1 VTPVLEEVVL
11 FMHLEKTAGTL
22 VRKWMERSGWARTAY
37 CDGVDSIQ
45 EEVIML
51 LEFNESRV
59 FVEHHCG
66 IDWDMPAK
74 LLRRIRAFESMTG
87 RRMRFRSF
95 TLLRS
100 PLTLAHSQ
108 CTYWHAASILPR
120 QLYYQLSSE
129 MLLFGDA
136 LKRLHLNRRHDDRN
150 VCSAWGEHAKPGGIF
165 LGLPFSNKSGAG
177 TEQHVCSTQRWNTLC
192 HDVMIAV
199 LRRSVHAR
207 QRGQLPARLLQCAPT
222 KTDANMNVINTAS
235 GPVSAYDNTA
245 GPGVSA
251 GKSGAVAD
259 RNETTVPF
267 NATHEALSSAT
278 AVRVKTALGAVPSN
292 ATYDELDAALADA
305 LCPVARWR
313 LLQVTQ
319 CLIGHAENVRGT
331 IDELGCDAIIRQA
344 LDRLSQLSHVLFMDA
359 SKFTLEH
366 AFEMALRGTEGEK
379 ANPSYH
385 SLRANVGISHE
396 PFIQSEA
403 EPFNRCSLRFY
414 GEAFA
419 AYTARVPYFGALA
432 EIDLLRTHE
441 QVRMANHKSDM
452 VPR

>member
-1 VTPVLEEVVL
+1 LSSTSLESSWST
-11 FMHLEKTAGTL
+11 TAALTGERAHHPSAAACMRTSDLTL
-22 VRKWMERSGWARTAY
+22 GMPPSNNAVWRR
-37 CDGVDSIQ
+37 
-45 EEVIML
+45 
-51 LEFNESRV
+51 
-59 FVEHHCG
+59 
-66 IDWDMPAK
+66 DMPAK

-235 GPVSAYDNTA
+235 GPVSA
-245 GPGVSA
+245 
-251 GKSGAVAD
+251 
-259 RNETTVPF
+259 
-267 NATHEALSSAT
+267 
-278 AVRVKTALGAVPSN
+278 
-292 ATYDELDAALADA
+292 
-305 LCPVARWR
+305 
-313 LLQVTQ
+313 
-319 CLIGHAENVRGT
+319 
-331 IDELGCDAIIRQA
+331 
-344 LDRLSQLSHVLFMDA
+344 
-359 SKFTLEH
+359 
-366 AFEMALRGTEGEK
+366 
-379 ANPSYH
+379 
-385 SLRANVGISHE
+385 
-396 PFIQSEA
+396 
-403 EPFNRCSLRFY
+403 
-414 GEAFA
+414 
-419 AYTARVPYFGALA
+419 
-432 EIDLLRTHE
+432 
-441 QVRMANHKSDM
+441 
-452 VPR
+452 